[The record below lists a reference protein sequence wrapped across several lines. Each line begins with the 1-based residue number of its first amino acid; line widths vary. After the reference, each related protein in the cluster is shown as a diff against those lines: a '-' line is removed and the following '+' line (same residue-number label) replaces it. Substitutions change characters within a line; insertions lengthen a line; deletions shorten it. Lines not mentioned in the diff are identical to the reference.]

1 MTRGSYY
8 QRSLQGPLIYCWT
21 LRDSS
26 PGPIRMGAEIINKL
40 CPPIDFHSSPWYNTR
55 MKKRTATISVLL
67 IPADLTRPTS
77 MVTIRRGDYALI
89 DMYNHMDC
97 DYVQRLA
104 TLKKNMILWVDEE
117 GSLETLK
124 RKPVFNVRA
133 SILGVQPI
141 MGNAI
146 LAGQDSLYGVDG
158 IEFDTIKEM
167 VKRLEN
173 SAQQMIAEQSQ
184 PNQ

>member
-1 MTRGSYY
+1 
-8 QRSLQGPLIYCWT
+8 
-21 LRDSS
+21 
-26 PGPIRMGAEIINKL
+26 MGAEIINKL

-97 DYVQRLA
+97 DYVQRLE
-104 TLKKNMILWVDEE
+104 TPKKNMILWIDEE
-117 GSLETLK
+117 GSIETLK
-124 RKPVFNVRA
+124 RKPVLNVRG
-133 SILGVQPI
+133 SILAGEPI
-141 MGNAI
+141 MGNVI

-167 VKRLEN
+167 IKRLEN
-173 SAQQMIAEQSQ
+173 SAQQVIAEHPQLK
-184 PNQ
+184 